1 MNQNSHRHS
10 VSRVVLP
17 SGRAI
22 AVVRFHQEPK
32 RASTELHVCPECSCE
47 LVQPVAWVEASGDC
61 WEITLSCPNCRWR
74 NVGTYSDDQV
84 EIFEEKL
91 DDGLDDDAPRPA
103 ATRAGQHGR
112 RGGSL
117 RRRAAVRLHPP
128 RGLLGR
134 SLTSSVLRVA
144 LDHAIGDQHQG
155 LALGRGQARQPLLG
169 ADHELQRPGA
179 SPIERAGG
187 RDLLAHAPR
196 LARVSSR
203 SGDRARPARRRAR
216 GRSAAAA

>member
-47 LVQPVAWVEASGDC
+47 LVQPLAWVEASGDC

-84 EIFEEKL
+84 EIFEDKL
-91 DDGLDDDAPRPA
+91 DDGLE
-103 ATRAGQHGR
+103 TM
-112 RGGSL
+112 L
-117 RRRAAVRLHPP
+117 R
-128 RGLLGR
+128 
-134 SLTSSVLRVA
+134 
-144 LDHAIGDQHQG
+144 D
-155 LALGRGQARQPLLG
+155 
-169 ADHELQRPGA
+169 LQR
-179 SPIERAGG
+179 
-187 RDLLAHAPR
+187 LAQANM
-196 LARVSSR
+196 ADEV
-203 SGDRARPARRRAR
+203 DRF
-216 GRSAAAA
+216 AAALRSDFILPEDF